1 MVYGAART
9 WLRPPGSVT
18 GPADLATTDGPGRRG
33 AGDPRPP
40 GGAGGPGRVAR
51 RYRPAQRLVR
61 RLRAHIARDPP
72 RRRCGPRGRRARRRG
87 RGGRPRCI
95 RRAPGRLGAGRAPGD
110 SRGRGRSG
118 CGDPCAGA
126 PRVLGGRAR
135 RARAEGGDH
144 DAHGPR
150 LSPLRQARGGRGVTT
165 GAADVIVVG
174 AGPAGAATAI
184 LLAEHGVAVQLLD
197 RARFPRPKICGEYLS
212 PEAPRALDRLGV
224 LKTVDGVA
232 TPLAGMRITAPD
244 GTVVTGTYRTVG
256 DWRPYREHAMAIERA
271 RLDEALVERVRALPI
286 DFREHVR
293 VTDVLVGR
301 GEVRGVVAGDGDGRA
316 ARLRARLVIAADGRA
331 SVVAQRLG
339 LRHGHRLKRM
349 ALVTYVSGLDGCR
362 DYGEVF
368 VDPPDYAIINP
379 VAADRANLSI
389 VVPLAHAA
397 PWSGRLETFFTARA
411 KHLQHLARR
420 LAGARIVAPV
430 GAMGPLAYEVD
441 VPRVGGVLLV
451 GDAAGFVDPFTGEGI
466 YAALRGAE
474 LAVETAVGALRS
486 GDCSRQALAAYRRAR
501 RLAFGG
507 KARVTRALQFVISHR
522 GLANLTAHVLAQRPG
537 LLDVLLGVI
546 GDFVP
551 PKALVTGLVR

>member
-1 MVYGAART
+1 MCGAART

-61 RLRAHIARDPP
+61 RLRAHITRDPP
-72 RRRCGPRGRRARRRG
+72 RRRCGPWGRRARRRG

-95 RRAPGRLGAGRAPGD
+95 RRAPGRL
-110 SRGRGRSG
+110 
-118 CGDPCAGA
+118 
-126 PRVLGGRAR
+126 
-135 RARAEGGDH
+135 
-144 DAHGPR
+144 
-150 LSPLRQARGGRGVTT
+150 
-165 GAADVIVVG
+165 G

-212 PEAPRALDRLGV
+212 PEAPRVLDRLGV
-224 LKTVDGVA
+224 LKTVDGLA

-244 GTVVTGTYRTVG
+244 GTVVIGTYRTVG

-271 RLDEALVERVRALPI
+271 RLDEALVERVRTLPI

-293 VTDVLVGR
+293 VTDVLVER
-301 GEVRGVVAGDGDGRA
+301 GEVRGVVAVDRDGRA

-331 SVVAQRLG
+331 SVVAERLG

-362 DYGEVF
+362 DYG
-368 VDPPDYAIINP
+368 
-379 VAADRANLSI
+379 
-389 VVPLAHAA
+389 
-397 PWSGRLETFFTARA
+397 
-411 KHLQHLARR
+411 
-420 LAGARIVAPV
+420 
-430 GAMGPLAYEVD
+430 
-441 VPRVGGVLLV
+441 
-451 GDAAGFVDPFTGEGI
+451 AGFVDPFTGEGI

-537 LLDVLLGVI
+537 
-546 GDFVP
+546 
-551 PKALVTGLVR
+551 